1 MKIGIFDSGLGGLV
15 IAKAIFKELP
25 KYDYIYL
32 GDTARVPYGNR
43 SQQTIFEFTRQAVDF
58 LFKQNCALIIIA
70 CNTSSAMA
78 LRRIQR
84 EYLPKKYPNR
94 RVLGVIVPTIE
105 EIRNTP
111 RKIGVL
117 ATTSTIKSHS
127 YKKELMKLN
136 RQIKIF
142 EQEAPLLVP
151 LIENNTLKK
160 SGDILKSYLKPML
173 AEKVD
178 DILLG
183 CTHYPILK
191 NAIKKIAGKKI
202 KIISQE
208 EIIPGKLK
216 TYLKR
221 HPEIESKLS
230 KKRERLFEVTDKN
243 TNFDEVAKTLFG
255 KKIKFK
261 LVNY

>member
-1 MKIGIFDSGLGGLV
+1 
-15 IAKAIFKELP
+15 
-25 KYDYIYL
+25 
-32 GDTARVPYGNR
+32 
-43 SQQTIFEFTRQAVDF
+43 
-58 LFKQNCALIIIA
+58 
-70 CNTSSAMA
+70 